1 MDPIFIKYIKQLLKT
16 ITVVIVWMTINI
28 KFGIMENYAFPDD
41 GFKTYHYIFY
51 IWFLLSLIGIVWYL
65 IKLWNKPLENN

>member
-1 MDPIFIKYIKQLLKT
+1 MDPIFIKYIKQLLK
-16 ITVVIVWMTINI
+16 TINI

-41 GFKTYHYIFY
+41 GFKTHHYIFY
-51 IWFLLSLIGIVWYL
+51 TWFVLSLIGIVWYL